1 MTQSMIGYDPRASL
15 FKKKNSRGFSFYINY
30 YLPNGVRVRRLC
42 GPTREVSLRRMRI
55 KERELLDGIF
65 EDSDLEKMPLERF
78 EPQRKKRIEIIEG
91 VEIYLEMTRNKR
103 RPRTQQAE
111 QVKLKKNF
119 SHFSGKGL
127 TFLDEISHVEAQRWV
142 NLLEDKGYREATV
155 KSYVTLMSKVFNYF
169 IETSGEI
176 KGRNPFG
183 RVSVSRKGTL
193 VRDHLPTDDEVR
205 RILSARLPE
214 NSGHT
219 VPIEDIVRFAVFTG
233 ARVSEILH
241 AEWGDFDLDEGVW
254 RIRIKPDCPT
264 AEGLGWQPKWG
275 KPREVH
281 LFEEA
286 LEVLQRRL
294 RSRPPKTE
302 GHVLIRED
310 GGRVVSK
317 EVHPSQFV
325 FYRTYK
331 RGRDTASP
339 VFKRVDNLK
348 KAFSKLTGIAGVEG
362 VMLKDLRTYFNHLLV
377 SRYGFSNKEASSLIG
392 NSPEVN
398 LKHYDPV
405 SLSVIRNKTGGL
417 PISELIGLD
426 QPRFIN

>member
-78 EPQRKKRIEIIEG
+78 EPQRKKRLEIIEG

-119 SHFSGKGL
+119 SYFSGKGL
-127 TFLDEISHVEAQRWV
+127 SFLDEISHVEAQRWV

-176 KGRNPFG
+176 QGRNPFG
-183 RVSVSRKGTL
+183 RVSISRKGTL

-294 RSRPPKTE
+294 RSRPPRDRGPRPYSGGWRSCCIE
-302 GHVLIRED
+302 GGPSLPVRLLQDLQE
-310 GGRVVSK
+310 GQGYCLSGLKEGRQPQEGILEAYGYS
-317 EVHPSQFV
+317 
-325 FYRTYK
+325 
-331 RGRDTASP
+331 RGRGGHA
-339 VFKRVDNLK
+339 
-348 KAFSKLTGIAGVEG
+348 EG
-362 VMLKDLRTYFNHLLV
+362 PKDLLQ
-377 SRYGFSNKEASSLIG
+377 SSSGKPLRVL
-392 NSPEVN
+392 EQ
-398 LKHYDPV
+398 
-405 SLSVIRNKTGGL
+405 GGL
-417 PISELIGLD
+417 LFDRELPGGEPQTLRSC
-426 QPRFIN
+426 QSLGNQE

>member
-1 MTQSMIGYDPRASL
+1 M
-15 FKKKNSRGFSFYINY
+15 
-30 YLPNGVRVRRLC
+30 
-42 GPTREVSLRRMRI
+42 
-55 KERELLDGIF
+55 
-65 EDSDLEKMPLERF
+65 
-78 EPQRKKRIEIIEG
+78 
-91 VEIYLEMTRNKR
+91 
-103 RPRTQQAE
+103 
-111 QVKLKKNF
+111 KKNF

-176 KGRNPFG
+176 QGRNPFG
-183 RVSVSRKGTL
+183 RVSISRKGTL

-264 AEGLGWQPKWG
+264 TEGLGWQPKWG

-294 RSRPPKTE
+294 RSRPPETE

-310 GGRVVSK
+310 GGLVV
-317 EVHPSQFV
+317 
-325 FYRTYK
+325 
-331 RGRDTASP
+331 
-339 VFKRVDNLK
+339 
-348 KAFSKLTGIAGVEG
+348 
-362 VMLKDLRTYFNHLLV
+362 
-377 SRYGFSNKEASSLIG
+377 
-392 NSPEVN
+392 
-398 LKHYDPV
+398 
-405 SLSVIRNKTGGL
+405 
-417 PISELIGLD
+417 
-426 QPRFIN
+426 